1 MYQEF
6 LDTFSATINTPFA
19 NDLLVDKVI
28 PENVF
33 QIKRVTVTPTRVM
46 SLPQVLIASNRF
58 LQEMEDRIED
68 LIIVRFRD
76 DDNTKV
82 LSRSLVP
89 YYESVLSSFIEINK
103 KKYWY
108 LFSTGSQMRD
118 HKGYFIQTDTYEEVL
133 ELRGRFAPDLG
144 QFSSVA
150 KYISRLGLYGTTAT
164 YAMDFPMHS
173 IIQAYDMKAE
183 NGYLTTDGAGLISLS
198 KAKKL
203 AYVLKLDETPSAF
216 QIRYSSFKGVVSCTY
231 DNDFQLKRKIFLMR
245 KSMENL
251 KVVIENFALQ
261 SIQNAIKYT

>member
-46 SLPQVLIASNRF
+46 SLPQVLVASNRF

-89 YYESVLSSFIEINK
+89 YYESVLSSFI
-103 KKYWY
+103 
-108 LFSTGSQMRD
+108 
-118 HKGYFIQTDTYEEVL
+118 
-133 ELRGRFAPDLG
+133 
-144 QFSSVA
+144 
-150 KYISRLGLYGTTAT
+150 
-164 YAMDFPMHS
+164 
-173 IIQAYDMKAE
+173 
-183 NGYLTTDGAGLISLS
+183 
-198 KAKKL
+198 
-203 AYVLKLDETPSAF
+203 
-216 QIRYSSFKGVVSCTY
+216 
-231 DNDFQLKRKIFLMR
+231 
-245 KSMENL
+245 
-251 KVVIENFALQ
+251 
-261 SIQNAIKYT
+261 